1 MEMQGDISSV
11 NDFKYL
17 GSTIESN
24 GQCTREVKKI
34 IQAGWSGWRLLKG
47 KVYKMVR
54 LAFMYGLERV
64 SM

>member
-1 MEMQGDISSV
+1 MQGDI
-11 NDFKYL
+11 YL

-34 IQAGWSGWRLLKG
+34 IQAGWSGWRLLKA
-47 KVYKMVR
+47 KVYKMVVR